1 MFLWTMNFLDVFL
14 QFSQCIEEFSTRIT
28 IITFVFC
35 YVNHDWLNEWFSTKA
50 TVLIFTSFKKIVHMI
65 CKFCCSFGDYCIVTI
80 ITCLFLLKGLVAE
93 IALKVFSF
101 PIKTFLWVSHLYFFC
116 LHEHS
121 WCESSNFVLEWITLE
136 ILLFFM
142 FEIYL
147 QICNLSIEFSKEII
161 MI

>member
-1 MFLWTMNFLDVFL
+1 MFLCTMNFLDVFL

-101 PIKTFLWVSHLYFFC
+101 PIKTFLWVSHLYFF
-116 LHEHS
+116 LPS
-121 WCESSNFVLEWITLE
+121 WKLIC
-136 ILLFFM
+136 FFKYVAA
-142 FEIYL
+142 ENAL
-147 QICNLSIEFSKEII
+147 PQTK
-161 MI
+161 